1 METKLAPTYGDLVLP
16 SPQILED
23 LRRAREGERGSGG
36 VDGITIEEIAVY
48 TQVEAA
54 WLDTLRE
61 EPRYKAYRSAP
72 VRRAQIQKG
81 QRSFTGVG
89 HSHGERPR
97 GANGSVSGAD
107 ADLRGGLPSILVRF
121 SAWCGAH
128 QAVEAIREAL
138 RKGNTE
144 VVDADLA
151 EYFDTIPHHELMR
164 RIARRVSDG
173 RVLKAN
179 QSLTTSSNRRGR

>member
-1 METKLAPTYGDLVLP
+1 MGTRDGRGRNELAPTYGDLVLP
-16 SPQILED
+16 SLLED

-61 EPRYKAYRSAP
+61 EPRCKAYRPAP
-72 VRRAQIQKG
+72 VRRVQIQKG

-107 ADLRGGLPSILVRF
+107 ADCETDFHPYSFGFRPG
-121 SAWCGAH
+121 CGAH

-138 RKGNTE
+138 RVRPKWSMPTWRNTSTR
-144 VVDADLA
+144 
-151 EYFDTIPHHELMR
+151 FRT
-164 RIARRVSDG
+164 VS
-173 RVLKAN
+173 
-179 QSLTTSSNRRGR
+179 